1 LVERKQAL
9 AELLGE
15 QPENSALRFSDHFH
29 EPGKVMLQ
37 HVCRMGLEGVVSKRA
52 DAPYRS
58 GRGLTWIK
66 SKCTLRQEFVIG
78 GYLPSDK
85 TGRGV
90 RSLLVGYYEGG
101 KLHYAGRVGT
111 GFSGKVM
118 ADLKK
123 KLDRLEAKTSP
134 FSAAVPKGKGLTFVK
149 PELVGEVE
157 FRSWTSDR
165 IIRHASFQGLRE
177 DKPAEEV
184 VQEKPKKAESQ
195 AKPGAK
201 PAKPSAG
208 TAKTSIKLSHPDK
221 LLWPDEKV
229 SKQDLLEHYALVWP
243 RMEQFVVNRPLSLV
257 RAPDGI
263 HGQRFFQKHASPGMS
278 DKIARMKDPTDGE
291 EILYIK
297 DFDGLAALVQ
307 YGVVEVHI
315 WGSTIDALEKPDQ
328 IIFDLDPDEGV
339 DVSKVREAAL
349 DIRKQLDE
357 LSLPNLVKTSGG
369 KGYHVLVPLKPSAEW
384 DEVKDFAHDFARAL
398 EQAAPDRYTATLSKK
413 ARTGKIFVDYLRNG
427 RGSTTVA
434 PYSSRAKKGAT
445 ISMPVTWPE
454 IEKGLAPN
462 AFPLGDET
470 TLAQLKKADPW
481 KDFFKLGKALKR
493 S

>member
-1 LVERKQAL
+1 
-9 AELLGE
+9 
-15 QPENSALRFSDHFH
+15 
-29 EPGKVMLQ
+29 
-37 HVCRMGLEGVVSKRA
+37 
-52 DAPYRS
+52 
-58 GRGLTWIK
+58 
-66 SKCTLRQEFVIG
+66 
-78 GYLPSDK
+78 
-85 TGRGV
+85 
-90 RSLLVGYYEGG
+90 
-101 KLHYAGRVGT
+101 
-111 GFSGKVM
+111 
-118 ADLKK
+118 
-123 KLDRLEAKTSP
+123 
-134 FSAAVPKGKGLTFVK
+134 
-149 PELVGEVE
+149 
-157 FRSWTSDR
+157 

-184 VQEKPKKAESQ
+184 VQEKPKRAESE
-195 AKPGAK
+195 AKPGGK
-201 PAKPSAG
+201 PAKTSAG
-208 TAKTSIKLSHPDK
+208 AAKTSIKLSHPDK

-349 DIRKQLDE
+349 DIRKQLDD

-462 AFPLGDET
+462 AFPLGDAS

-493 S
+493 G